1 MARFPT
7 PAPSGSA
14 VADRSDRAS
23 GAGLGRLLGDLWGAA
38 APSHG
43 EVHGVRLWTSA
54 WDAKDRA
61 LALRVRAATAADP
74 LFR

>member
-23 GAGLGRLLGDLWGAA
+23 GAGLGRLLGDLWGGA
-38 APSHG
+38 APS
-43 EVHGVRLWTSA
+43 HGVRLWTSA